1 MFSLQ
6 AHMLTKKHTI
16 HRKKGLCFKS
26 PKQKRIQFHI
36 DTIVFCTFSC
46 LSTQSLTVYFRD
58 GLLSQDVTI
67 VKRNQALLQKNSNYN
82 DTFNK

>member
-6 AHMLTKKHTI
+6 AHMLTRKHTI

-26 PKQKRIQFHI
+26 PKQI

>member
-6 AHMLTKKHTI
+6 AHMLTRKHTI
-16 HRKKGLCFKS
+16 HRKKGLRFKS

-58 GLLSQDVTI
+58 GLLSHDVTI

>member
-6 AHMLTKKHTI
+6 AHMLTRKHTI
-16 HRKKGLCFKS
+16 HRKKGLRFKS